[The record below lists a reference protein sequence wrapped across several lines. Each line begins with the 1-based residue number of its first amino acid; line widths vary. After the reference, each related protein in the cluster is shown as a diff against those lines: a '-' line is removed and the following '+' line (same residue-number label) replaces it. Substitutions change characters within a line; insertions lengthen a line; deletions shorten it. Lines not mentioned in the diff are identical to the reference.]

1 MRAEIDRLNR
11 DFKNI
16 KVDVTMDSSKYIENS
31 IKSVREAAVF
41 GSILAVVVLLLFLR
55 NIRSS
60 MIIAVAIPISV
71 IGTFALMYFYGF
83 TLNTITFGGLA
94 LGVGML
100 VDSAI
105 VVLENIF
112 RHREAG
118 LDKKEAAILG
128 TREVGPAIVASA
140 LTTVVVFLPVVFMS
154 GMSGVMFK
162 QLAYVVTFSLLCSL
176 VVALTLVPV
185 LCSKFIH
192 VREPNEKSIVYRF
205 VHLGGVLLERLDGSY
220 QDAIHWALDHRKTV
234 VISTIVLFAGALL
247 QLFAAPGAGSGRQA
261 TSATHPA
268 HHAHHGSWPGAHGTR
283 ARRRFGAPGADGS
296 CRYRRPAFFHTDY
309 ASFYSNR
316 LHDV

>member
-41 GSILAVVVLLLFLR
+41 GSILAVVVLLLFLH

-118 LDKKEAAILG
+118 LERKKRPSWARG
-128 TREVGPAIVASA
+128 
-140 LTTVVVFLPVVFMS
+140 
-154 GMSGVMFK
+154 K
-162 QLAYVVTFSLLCSL
+162 W
-176 VVALTLVPV
+176 
-185 LCSKFIH
+185 
-192 VREPNEKSIVYRF
+192 VRRSSP
-205 VHLGGVLLERLDGSY
+205 
-220 QDAIHWALDHRKTV
+220 
-234 VISTIVLFAGALL
+234 
-247 QLFAAPGAGSGRQA
+247 
-261 TSATHPA
+261 
-268 HHAHHGSWPGAHGTR
+268 
-283 ARRRFGAPGADGS
+283 RR
-296 CRYRRPAFFHTDY
+296 
-309 ASFYSNR
+309 
-316 LHDV
+316 